1 MTEYRPVLERV
12 RSSFP
17 DPEMPFEGVLR
28 RRDQRQRRRRIAA
41 GVVGIAVFVAAVWIV
56 TSVASLDRSETA
68 VVPGG
73 DVTGPAETGRAC
85 SATFWPI
92 SCPPQIGPTVTGP
105 TGSPDA
111 EWNGFDLPPEGAA
124 PSSPETGNVIARFK
138 RPIGPF
144 GWVFVYAD
152 GRVLSVEVPGSTHF
166 VERRLSPEGVELV
179 RSGAVEPRRFLRPAG
194 PSLPAGAWADPDARP
209 FVSSRYAV
217 CYAAVNVAG
226 EFLRYVDPSRVV
238 SLLPAQ
244 AQDLLRGKE
253 RYRGDEG
260 GLRRDRRCS
269 ELTIE
274 EARSLEQILLDA
286 GFEGYVTPE
295 WAEAFGDNV
304 GDEVLIFMS
313 CNPLFP
319 HELSG

>member
-1 MTEYRPVLERV
+1 M
-12 RSSFP
+12 
-17 DPEMPFEGVLR
+17 
-28 RRDQRQRRRRIAA
+28 
-41 GVVGIAVFVAAVWIV
+41 
-56 TSVASLDRSETA
+56 
-68 VVPGG
+68 
-73 DVTGPAETGRAC
+73 
-85 SATFWPI
+85 
-92 SCPPQIGPTVTGP
+92 TGP

-111 EWNGFDLPPEGAA
+111 EWDGFDLPPEGAV
-124 PSSPETGNVIARFK
+124 PSSPETGKVIARFK
-138 RPIGPF
+138 RPLGPF

-152 GRVLSVEVPGSTHF
+152 GRVLSVEVPGGTHF

-209 FVSSRYAV
+209 YVSSRYAV
-217 CYAAVNVAG
+217 CYAAVRALQPPAPPDVAG
-226 EFLRYVDPSRVV
+226 ELVGYVDPSRVV

-253 RYRGDEG
+253 RDRG
-260 GLRRDRRCS
+260 DRRCS
-269 ELTIE
+269 GLTIE
-274 EARSLEQILLDA
+274 EALTLEQILLDA

-304 GDEVLIFMS
+304 GDEVWIFMS